1 MHSDTSPHAD
11 SAQRQSQIPPH
22 PVAAPKPSLGTRRAV
37 RGGIFGNY
45 VDQFDIFLPVI
56 ALAPASAQL
65 FGSDNLV
72 GNAGLIFVAT
82 LLGRPVGAAIFGSIS
97 DRIGRT
103 ATTKVALLGVA
114 LTTLMIALV
123 PDHTVLGGGTLLAI
137 LLLRFVGGIFL
148 GGEYTSAIPLAMEWS
163 RPERR
168 GLVSGLI
175 MWMSPWANA
184 SIAGMVFVLQS
195 VLDTASYTLW
205 GWRLLFALGSLLAFG
220 MLIYYRTR
228 VEEAPQWTRPIRRAN
243 PLKEILVGRHRRA
256 LWQVFIMM
264 SGLWLLTNM
273 AIPVLAGQLS
283 SGAGAL
289 GTSGTLDGRTLSF
302 AMMCG
307 TAASAFTMAACGH
320 LSTLTGRRRFFMG
333 FGLMTAVAGP
343 LAFLAVFTAPS
354 LGQLVLF
361 VIALQV
367 VTVSAYG
374 PVGAYLVERFPTAV
388 RASGYGVGYS
398 LSIVIPALYPYYL
411 PALQDVLG
419 EQGAVATLL
428 ALGGVLITVGAFL
441 GPETAQVDLGS
452 ELPAIAEES
461 AAASVSL

>member
-1 MHSDTSPHAD
+1 MAPSRSLTAASN
-11 SAQRQSQIPPH
+11 SAVETKPP
-22 PVAAPKPSLGTRRAV
+22 LGTRRAV

-82 LLGRPVGAAIFGSIS
+82 LLGRPIGAAVFGSIS

-114 LTTLMIALV
+114 LTTLLIALV
-123 PDHTVLGGGTLLAI
+123 PDHTVLGGGTLAAI

-195 VLDTASYTLW
+195 VLDAAAYNQW
-205 GWRLLFALGSLLAFG
+205 GWRTLFILGSLLAFT
-220 MLIYYRTR
+220 MLFYYRAR
-228 VEEAPQWTRPIRRAN
+228 VEESPQWQRPVKRTN
-243 PLKEILVGRHRRA
+243 PLREILVGRHRRA

-273 AIPVLAGQLS
+273 AIPVLAGQLG

-289 GTSGTLDGRTLSF
+289 GATGTLDGRTLSF
-302 AMMCG
+302 AMMIG
-307 TAASAFTMAACGH
+307 TAASALTMAACGH
-320 LSTLTGRRRFFMG
+320 LSTFTGRRRFFMG
-333 FGLMTAVAGP
+333 FGVLTAAAGP
-343 LAFLAVFTAPS
+343 LAFLAVFTAPN
-354 LGQLVLF
+354 LAQLVLT
-361 VIALQV
+361 VVVLQV

-374 PVGAYLVERFPTAV
+374 PVGAYLVERFPTSV

-411 PALQDVLG
+411 PALQGVLG
-419 EQGAVATLL
+419 QQGAVAALL
-428 ALGGVLITVGAFL
+428 ALGGVLIAVGAFL
-441 GPETAQVDLGS
+441 GPETARVDLGS
-452 ELPAIAEES
+452 SEPQNL
-461 AAASVSL
+461 

>member
-1 MHSDTSPHAD
+1 MASPQSLSAASDTINS
-11 SAQRQSQIPPH
+11 
-22 PVAAPKPSLGTRRAV
+22 AAPRGSKPPLPTRRAV

-82 LLGRPVGAAIFGSIS
+82 LLGRPIGAAIFGSIS

-114 LTTLMIALV
+114 LTTLLIALV
-123 PDHTVLGGGTLLAI
+123 PDHTVLGGGTLAAI

-184 SIAGMVFVLQS
+184 SIAGLVFVLQS
-195 VLDTASYTLW
+195 VLDAAAYTQW
-205 GWRLLFALGSLLAFG
+205 GWRTLFVLGSLLAFT
-220 MLIYYRTR
+220 MLFYYRTR
-228 VEEAPQWTRPIRRAN
+228 VEESPQWQRPVQRAN

-273 AIPVLAGQLS
+273 AIPVLAGQLG

-289 GTSGTLDGRTLSF
+289 GATGTLDGRTLSF
-302 AMMCG
+302 AMMIG
-307 TAASAFTMAACGH
+307 TAASALTMAACGH
-320 LSTLTGRRRFFMG
+320 LSTFTGRRRFFLG
-333 FGLMTAVAGP
+333 FGVLTAVTGP
-343 LAFLAVFTAPS
+343 LAFLAVFAAPN
-354 LGQLVLF
+354 LGQLVLG
-361 VIALQV
+361 VVVLQV

-411 PALQDVLG
+411 PALQSVLG
-419 EQGAVATLL
+419 QQGAVAALL
-428 ALGGVLITVGAFL
+428 ALGGVLIAAGAFL
-441 GPETAQVDLGS
+441 GPETTRVDLDAGDS
-452 ELPAIAEES
+452 ELA
-461 AAASVSL
+461 

>member
-1 MHSDTSPHAD
+1 MSSLHPAVP
-11 SAQRQSQIPPH
+11 SALPDPPTGH
-22 PVAAPKPSLGTRRAV
+22 APKLPIGTKRAV

-82 LLGRPVGAAIFGSIS
+82 LLGRPIGAAIFGSIS

-114 LTTLMIALV
+114 LTTLLIALV
-123 PDHTVLGGGTLLAI
+123 PDHTVLGGGTLAAI

-195 VLDTASYTLW
+195 VLDAAAYNQW
-205 GWRLLFALGSLLAFG
+205 GWRTLFILGSLLAFT
-220 MLIYYRTR
+220 MLFYYRAR
-228 VEEAPQWTRPIRRAN
+228 VEESPQWQRPLQRTN
-243 PLKEILVGRHRRA
+243 PLKEILVGRDRRA

-273 AIPVLAGQLS
+273 AIPVLAGQLG

-289 GTSGTLDGRTLSF
+289 GATGTLDGRTLSF
-302 AMMCG
+302 AMMIG
-307 TAASAFTMAACGH
+307 TAASALTMAACGH
-320 LSTLTGRRRFFMG
+320 LSTFTGRRRFFMG
-333 FGLMTAVAGP
+333 FGALTAAAGP
-343 LAFLAVFTAPS
+343 LAFLAVFAAPS
-354 LGQLVLF
+354 LGQLVLG
-361 VIALQV
+361 VIVLQV

-374 PVGAYLVERFPTAV
+374 PVGAYLVERFPTSV

-411 PALQDVLG
+411 PALQSVLG
-419 EQGAVATLL
+419 QQGAVAALL
-428 ALGGVLITVGAFL
+428 ALGGVLIAAGAFL
-441 GPETAQVDLGS
+441 GPETARVDLDS
-452 ELPAIAEES
+452 E
-461 AAASVSL
+461 

>member
-1 MHSDTSPHAD
+1 MRPTSSSPAVSVAATD
-11 SAQRQSQIPPH
+11 SA
-22 PVAAPKPSLGTRRAV
+22 APLGTRRAV

-82 LLGRPVGAAIFGSIS
+82 LLGRPIGAAIFGSIS

-114 LTTLMIALV
+114 LTTLLIAFV
-123 PDHTVLGGGTLLAI
+123 PDHTVLGSGTLAAI

-195 VLDTASYTLW
+195 VLDAAAYNQW
-205 GWRLLFALGSLLAFG
+205 GWRTLFILGSLLAFT
-220 MLIYYRTR
+220 MLFYYRAR
-228 VEEAPQWTRPIRRAN
+228 VEESPQWQRPGQRTN

-273 AIPVLAGQLS
+273 AIPVLAGQLG

-289 GTSGTLDGRTLSF
+289 GATGTLDGRTLSF
-302 AMMCG
+302 AMMIG
-307 TAASAFTMAACGH
+307 TAASALTMAACGH
-320 LSTLTGRRRFFMG
+320 LSTFTGRRRFFIG
-333 FGLMTAVAGP
+333 FGLLTAVAGP
-343 LAFLAVFTAPS
+343 LAFLAVFAAPN
-354 LGQLVLF
+354 LGQLVLG
-361 VIALQV
+361 VVALQV

-374 PVGAYLVERFPTAV
+374 PVGAYLVERFPTSV

-411 PALQDVLG
+411 PALQGVLG
-419 EQGAVATLL
+419 QQGAVAALL
-428 ALGGVLITVGAFL
+428 ALGGVLIAVGAFL
-441 GPETAQVDLGS
+441 GPETAGVDLDG
-452 ELPAIAEES
+452 ES
-461 AAASVSL
+461 QPQLRS

>member
-1 MHSDTSPHAD
+1 MASSHSHAGA
-11 SAQRQSQIPPH
+11 SNIAVATKPP
-22 PVAAPKPSLGTRRAV
+22 LGTRRAV

-65 FGSDNLV
+65 FGSDNLI

-114 LTTLMIALV
+114 LTTLLIALV
-123 PDHTVLGGGTLLAI
+123 PDHTVLGGGTLAAI

-184 SIAGMVFVLQS
+184 SIAGLVFVLQS
-195 VLDTASYTLW
+195 VLDAAAYNQW
-205 GWRLLFALGSLLAFG
+205 GWRTLFVLGSLLAFT
-220 MLIYYRTR
+220 MLFYYRAR
-228 VEEAPQWTRPIRRAN
+228 VEESPQWQRPVQRAN

-273 AIPVLAGQLS
+273 AIPVLAGQLG

-289 GTSGTLDGRTLSF
+289 GASGALDGRALSF
-302 AMMCG
+302 AMMIG
-307 TAASAFTMAACGH
+307 TAASALTMAACGH
-320 LSTLTGRRRFFMG
+320 LSTFTGRRRFFMG
-333 FGLMTAVAGP
+333 FGVLTAVGGP
-343 LAFLAVFTAPS
+343 LAFLAVFAAPS
-354 LGQLVLF
+354 LGQLVLGI
-361 VIALQV
+361 VVLQV

-411 PALQDVLG
+411 PALQSVLG
-419 EQGAVATLL
+419 QQGAVAALL
-428 ALGGVLITVGAFL
+428 ALGGVLIAVGAFL
-441 GPETAQVDLGS
+441 GPETARVDLDASGS
-452 ELPAIAEES
+452 ALT
-461 AAASVSL
+461 

>member
-1 MHSDTSPHAD
+1 
-11 SAQRQSQIPPH
+11 
-22 PVAAPKPSLGTRRAV
+22 V

-65 FGSDNLV
+65 FGSDNLL

-82 LLGRPVGAAIFGSIS
+82 LLGRPVGAAIFGSIA

-103 ATTKVALLGVA
+103 ATTKVALFGVA
-114 LTTLMIALV
+114 LTTLLIALV
-123 PDHTVLGGGTLLAI
+123 PDHTVLGGSTLAAI
-137 LLLRFVGGIFL
+137 LVLRFVGGIFL

-163 RPERR
+163 LPERR

-184 SIAGMVFVLQS
+184 SIAGLVFVLQS
-195 VLDTASYTLW
+195 VLDTASYTQW
-205 GWRLLFALGSLLAFG
+205 GWRTLFLLGSLLAFS
-220 MLIYYRTR
+220 MLLYYRAR
-228 VEEAPQWTRPIRRAN
+228 VEESPHWQRREKRTH

-273 AIPVLAGQLS
+273 AIPVLTGQLS
-283 SGAGAL
+283 SGADAM

-307 TAASAFTMAACGH
+307 TAASALTMAACGH
-320 LSTLTGRRRFFMG
+320 LSTFTGRRRFFIC
-333 FGLMTAVAGP
+333 FGVMTAVAGP
-343 LAFLAVFTAPS
+343 LAHLTIFAAANLA
-354 LGQLVLF
+354 QLVVG

-411 PALQDVLG
+411 PALQGVLG
-419 EQGAVATLL
+419 DQGAVASLL
-428 ALGGVLITVGAFL
+428 ALGGVLIAAGAFL
-441 GPETAQVDLGS
+441 GPETAQVDLVTAKTPS
-452 ELPAIAEES
+452 R
-461 AAASVSL
+461 